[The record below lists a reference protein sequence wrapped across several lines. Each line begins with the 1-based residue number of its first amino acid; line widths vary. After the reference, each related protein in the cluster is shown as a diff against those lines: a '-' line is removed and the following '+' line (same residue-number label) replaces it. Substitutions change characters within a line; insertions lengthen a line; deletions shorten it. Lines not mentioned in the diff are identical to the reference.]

1 MWLHVLLLTS
11 HKLKW
16 YFDHDQFTATIIFF
30 MLGLG
35 EVCNLKISLTQSR
48 MCLFYRFTT
57 FCQLW
62 LSWINASQSTMSHY
76 FPYAIAIILFVSC
89 TIVFGKTKGINLIHS
104 FRTIVQRRKQHST
117 SQESCYSLE
126 IQDPKFN

>member
-16 YFDHDQFTATIIFF
+16 YFDDDQFTATIIFF

-35 EVCNLKISLTQSR
+35 EVCNEDFLDSVKDVPVLSIHHFLSPLVKLHKCDCKHDVTLFSLR
-48 MCLFYRFTT
+48 
-57 FCQLW
+57 
-62 LSWINASQSTMSHY
+62 NV
-76 FPYAIAIILFVSC
+76 AIILFVSC

-104 FRTIVQRRKQHST
+104 FRTIVQQRKQHSR

>member
-1 MWLHVLLLTS
+1 MWLHVLLLKT

-35 EVCNLKISLTQSR
+35 KVCNLKISLTQSR
-48 MCLFYRFTT
+48 MCLYYQFTT

-62 LSWINASQSTMSHY
+62 LSWINASLSTMSHY
-76 FPYAIAIILFVSC
+76 FFYTMGITLFVSY
-89 TIVFGKTKGINLIHS
+89 TIVFGKTKGINLIRS
-104 FRTIVQRRKQHST
+104 FRTIVEQRKQHST
-117 SQESCYSLE
+117 PQEILL
-126 IQDPKFN
+126 

>member
-35 EVCNLKISLTQSR
+35 EVCNEDFLDSVKDVPVLSIHHFLSALVKLDKCESKYNVTLFSLCHS
-48 MCLFYRFTT
+48 
-57 FCQLW
+57 
-62 LSWINASQSTMSHY
+62 
-76 FPYAIAIILFVSC
+76 IILFVSC

-104 FRTIVQRRKQHST
+104 FRTIVQQRKQHSM
-117 SQESCYSLE
+117 SQEILL
-126 IQDPKFN
+126 